1 MAKMDW
7 FEIWFEDKTSIID
20 IMLKNMQSDLNAG
33 YAYYGKSITD
43 QRFMIAEYKA
53 RFELDLEKLKEMEP
67 NKVQH
72 WCYIDLKKR
81 GAIA

>member
-1 MAKMDW
+1 MVKMDW
-7 FEIWFEDKTSIID
+7 FEIWFDDKTSIID
-20 IMLKNMQSDLNAG
+20 TMLRNMQSDLNAG
-33 YAYYGKSITD
+33 YSYYGKSITD

-53 RFELDLEKLKEMEP
+53 RFELDVEKLKEMDP